1 MRVLVTGSSGV
12 IGRAL
17 VAALADAGHTPV
29 PAVRGAAGPPGSVPW
44 DVATGRLGA
53 NGGAL
58 DAVVHLAGASIGGG
72 RWTAARKALLRDSR
86 IAATERLAAHL
97 AERPHSPRIF
107 ICASGVSFY
116 GDRGEEVLTEHSA
129 QGQGFL
135 AQLAAEWEAAANTAA
150 ASGMR
155 VVSLRMGM
163 VLARGGAL
171 SRLVPVF
178 RFGLG
183 GRLSTGRQWISWI
196 GLDDVLG
203 IILAALADDRY
214 HGPVNTVAEPVRNAE
229 FTREL
234 ARLLHRPA
242 VLPVPAPALR
252 LLLGQMADELILAS
266 VRAEPL
272 RLVGWNYAF
281 RQPVLAGALRAA
293 LAPVAPAIPRA

>member
-17 VAALADAGHTPV
+17 VAALADAGHVPA
-29 PAVRGAAGPPGSVPW
+29 PAVRGDAGPAGTIPW
-44 DVATGRLGA
+44 DVASGQLGA
-53 NGGAL
+53 GSGAL

-86 IAATERLAAHL
+86 IAATERLVAHL

-116 GDRGEEVLTEHSA
+116 GDRGDEVLTEHSS
-129 QGQGFL
+129 QGRGFL
-135 AQLAAEWEAAANTAA
+135 AQLAADWEIAANTAA
-150 ASGMR
+150 AAGMR

-163 VLARGGAL
+163 VLAPGGAL
-171 SRLVPVF
+171 SRLVPAF
-178 RFGLG
+178 RLGLG

-203 IILAALADDRY
+203 IVLTALADDRY
-214 HGPVNTVAEPVRNAE
+214 HGPVNAVAEPVRNAE

-242 VLPVPAPALR
+242 VLPVPASALR
-252 LLLGQMADELILAS
+252 LLLGQMADELVLAS

-281 RQPVLAGALRAA
+281 RQPVLTGALRAA
-293 LAPVAPAIPRA
+293 LASAGPSPPRG